1 MELDKYIP
9 GQSIDCV
16 IVGFDRQELRI
27 LVLKWKGV
35 DMWALPGGFIR
46 KEEDM
51 DKAATRILKERSGI
65 DLPFLQQFR
74 TFGETDRRDQATLNL
89 HRELLEMNEQVEQWF
104 NQRFISTGYL
114 SLVDVNQ
121 CRPQPDDISDAV
133 EWRSIEDLPNLI
145 FDHNRIVTTAL
156 KYIRNQ
162 INYLPIGLTLLP
174 EKFTMKQLQH
184 LYESVLQ
191 KKLDR
196 GNFQRKMLKLGIF
209 IRLEKQIQGGAHR
222 APYLYSF
229 DKKKYDQ
236 LLLSGFGLVS

>member
-1 MELDKYIP
+1 MYIP

-35 DMWALPGGFIR
+35 DMWALPGGFIQ

-65 DLPFLQQFR
+65 ELPFLEQFQ
-74 TFGETDRRDQATLNL
+74 TFGEKDRRDQATLDM
-89 HRELLEMNEQVEQWF
+89 HRELLDMDEEVAQWF
-104 NQRFISTGYL
+104 NQRFISTGFL
-114 SLVDVNQ
+114 SLVDVHQ
-121 CRPQPDDISDAV
+121 CKPKPDHISDAV
-133 EWRSIEDLPNLI
+133 EWRSIDDLPRLI
-145 FDHNRIVTTAL
+145 FDHNKIVATAL

-184 LYESVLQ
+184 LYESILQ
-191 KKLDR
+191 RKLDR

-209 IRLEKQIQGGAHR
+209 QRLEKQIQGGAHR

-236 LLLSGFGLVS
+236 LLQSGFGLVS

>member
-1 MELDKYIP
+1 
-9 GQSIDCV
+9 
-16 IVGFDRQELRI
+16 
-27 LVLKWKGV
+27 
-35 DMWALPGGFIR
+35 MWALPGGFIR